1 MSEEREAP
9 RSILLTEDEL
19 LVRHCIAQ
27 ELRDIG
33 YVVYEAQDALEALSA
48 LERKPMDLLIT
59 DIRMPGTVDGLHLAR
74 RTREEHPGTRV
85 VLLSGNITREIE
97 RFDGV
102 FTKPVRMSDLIAGV
116 KKLLPKA
123 ARN

>member
-1 MSEEREAP
+1 MSEDREAP
-9 RSILLTEDEL
+9 RSILLTEDEP

-33 YVVYEAQDALEALSA
+33 YVVYEAQEAVDALSV
-48 LERKPMDLLIT
+48 LEREAVDLLIT
-59 DIRMPGTVDGLHLAR
+59 DIRMPGAVDGLQLAR
-74 RTREEHPGTRV
+74 RTREEHPETRV
-85 VLLSGNITREIE
+85 VLLSGNITRETD

-102 FTKPVRMSDLIAGV
+102 FTKPVRMSDLIAAV
-116 KKLLPKA
+116 KKLLPEV